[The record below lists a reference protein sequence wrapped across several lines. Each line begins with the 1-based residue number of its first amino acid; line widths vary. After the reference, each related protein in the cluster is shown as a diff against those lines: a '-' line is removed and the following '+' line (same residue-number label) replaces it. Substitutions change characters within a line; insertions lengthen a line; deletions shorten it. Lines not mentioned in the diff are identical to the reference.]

1 MARFLVVLAM
11 ALIATGGAAAE
22 DTRTAIK
29 LPAEMREDFL
39 EHMRNHMDSLD
50 DVMSQLAGA
59 DFKGAAKVAREQLV
73 PGSDKGFGRY
83 LPIEFREMG
92 LGMHRAAV
100 DFAEAVEN
108 VPAEPTAS
116 DWKKAM
122 ASLQAISA
130 QCRACHSTFR
140 ME

>member
-1 MARFLVVLAM
+1 MGQLA
-11 ALIATGGAAAE
+11 TAAE
-22 DTRTAIK
+22 I
-29 LPAEMREDFL
+29 
-39 EHMRNHMDSLD
+39 DSLD

-59 DFKGAAKVAREQLV
+59 DFKGAAKVAREQLL
-73 PGSDKGFGRY
+73 PGLNKGFGRY

-92 LGMHRAAV
+92 LGMHRAALV
-100 DFAEAVEN
+100 FASAAEN

-122 ASLQAISA
+122 ASLQAVSA

-140 ME
+140 IE